1 MNDAKKKEKG
11 ETAAATDP
19 SQIDKLTLNPKADE
33 KNFIAIRKNG
43 TPFLAC
49 GAKSKNKKAGDL
61 CHMIAGHGTDHVGH
75 GRCKFHG
82 GSSTGP
88 TSPEG
93 KAAVAL
99 NSVKHGFY
107 SEALGA
113 EEREVYG
120 DLVNKNVV
128 GLEHEIFMLKA
139 KILVYLK
146 RWRAKWDATAEKEG
160 PDRADQATKVLAKE
174 SEGNST
180 VTTYYHAGTIEDK
193 PLIRALETLGR
204 LVDKHAKLN
213 TGSDGDTL
221 VNQLN
226 TELRAASYGQ
236 VSLTWGSSQP
246 QTRSEGGAANDQ
258 RS

>member
-1 MNDAKKKEKG
+1 MSDAKEKKATAA
-11 ETAAATDP
+11 ETADP
-19 SQIDKLTLNPKADE
+19 SKIDKKTLNAKADDL
-33 KNFIAIRKNG
+33 NFVAQRKGGAI
-43 TPFLAC
+43 FLAC
-49 GAKSKNKKAGDL
+49 GAKSKNKKAGDR
-61 CHMIAGHGTDHVGH
+61 CHMIAGMGTDHVGH

-88 TSPEG
+88 KTPEG

-107 SEALGA
+107 SEALGD
-113 EEREVYG
+113 EEKDIYA
-120 DLVNKNVV
+120 DLVNKNVI

-139 KILVYLK
+139 KILSYLK
-146 RWRAKWDATAEKEG
+146 KWRAKWEATAAKEG
-160 PDRADQATKVLAKE
+160 PDQADRATKVLAKE

-213 TGSDGDTL
+213 PGSDGDTL

-226 TELRAASYGQ
+226 AELRAASYGQ
-236 VSLTWGSSQP
+236 VSVTWGSSKP
-246 QTRSEGGAANDQ
+246 QTRSDEGGGQNDE